1 MTCSVYTAI
10 FGSVAAAN
18 AALRT
23 VIPDLSL
30 RAMSQASPAS
40 KLKAKKSPDRLTH
53 FKKRPQTSL
62 DTARRLVVR
71 HLGVN
76 VQVSREQMLAERE
89 LLQEAKDRR
98 RQERKQAADVWEGN
112 S

>member
-1 MTCSVYTAI
+1 M
-10 FGSVAAAN
+10 AAAN
-18 AALRT
+18 AALGA

-30 RAMSQASPAS
+30 RVMSQASPAS
-40 KLKAKKSPDRLTH
+40 QAKAKKSPDRLSH
-53 FKKRPQTSL
+53 YKKRPQTSL

-76 VQVSREQMLAERE
+76 VQVSREQMLAEKK

-98 RQERKQAADVWEGN
+98 RQERKQATDVWEGN
-112 S
+112 VS